1 MANLTAVTNQAKMAN
16 VAKICHGFGEYS
28 NFMPKGVLLES
39 GDFDENRE
47 HDENIADLQA
57 VQPKYRI

>member
-1 MANLTAVTNQAKMAN
+1 MTNLTAVTNQGENGECGKNLPWVWRIFKFHAKR
-16 VAKICHGFGEYS
+16 G
-28 NFMPKGVLLES
+28 PLES

-57 VQPKYRI
+57 V